1 MGITVYDLVNL
12 FIESS
17 FQTIEVWDVSKEEVI
32 FVGTLGEMP
41 LEIQDLTVQSID
53 NLTKISSVLT
63 VNVDTEF

>member
-1 MGITVYDLVNL
+1 MGITVYDLVDL

-17 FQTIEVWDVSKEEVI
+17 FQTVEVWDVSKEEVI